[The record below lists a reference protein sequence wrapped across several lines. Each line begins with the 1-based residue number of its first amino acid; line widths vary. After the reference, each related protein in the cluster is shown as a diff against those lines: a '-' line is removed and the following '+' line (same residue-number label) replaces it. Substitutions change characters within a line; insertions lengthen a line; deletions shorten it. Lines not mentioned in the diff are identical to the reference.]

1 VGVARTAHAG
11 ARSPELVWNRLAQRR
26 DELLSR
32 ELAPERHAYWWARR
46 HDGWP
51 GRLNRWVDR
60 LRDTTLENVPYVDP
74 TAAGDGAR
82 VLLLLAEPAAD
93 AEDGCGFVS
102 RYAND
107 AVSAN
112 LYRAADRAGLGHD
125 LTLHWHIVP
134 WWIANPNHEPRR
146 LAGEVVRAAPRL
158 GEFLDL
164 LGLPPREVV
173 LLGAPAAKAWAVLAR
188 RGPVPWQLRSATV
201 SRAPHPNPLVHDRLD
216 PVTGRRNGDRLVE
229 VLRDAGRR
237 ARGETVGP
245 ARASRVG
252 RRPF

>member
-1 VGVARTAHAG
+1 MVQDERRPVTR
-11 ARSPELVWNRLAQRR
+11 PERVVWNRLAQRR
-26 DELLSR
+26 GELFSR
-32 ELAPERHAYWWARR
+32 ELEPERHAWWWARR
-46 HDGWP
+46 HDGWA

-74 TAAGDGAR
+74 TAAADGVR
-82 VLLLLAEPAAD
+82 VLVLLHEPAGD
-93 AEDGCGFVS
+93 AEDHCGFVS

-112 LYRAADRAGLGHD
+112 LYRAADRAGLEHAT
-125 LTLHWHIVP
+125 TLHWNLVP
-134 WWIANPNHEPRR
+134 WWIANPAHPPRR
-146 LAGEVVRAAPRL
+146 LAGEVVRARPRL

-164 LGLPPREVV
+164 LGGPPAEVV
-173 LLGAPAAKAWAVLAR
+173 LLGAPAAKAWDVLAR
-188 RGPVPWQLRSATV
+188 RAGLPWQLTTPTV

-229 VLRDAGRR
+229 VLRDAARG
-237 ARGETVGP
+237 ARGETVRP
-245 ARASRVG
+245 PRAAAQR

>member
-1 VGVARTAHAG
+1 VGRTAHAG
-11 ARSPELVWNRLAQRR
+11 GRSPEIVWNRLAHRR
-26 DELLSR
+26 EELFSR

-46 HDGWP
+46 HDGGP

-60 LRDTTLENVPYVDP
+60 LRDSTLENIPYVDP

-107 AVSAN
+107 SMSAN
-112 LYRAADRAGLGHD
+112 LYRAADRAGLGNEV
-125 LTLHWHIVP
+125 TLHWHLVP
-134 WWIANPNHEPRR
+134 WWIANPTHEPRR
-146 LAGEVVRAAPRL
+146 LAGEVLRAAPRL

-164 LGLPPREVV
+164 LGPPPREVV
-173 LLGAPAAKAWAVLAR
+173 LLGAPAAKAWAVLGR
-188 RGPVPWQLRSATV
+188 RGRVPWQLGPATV
-201 SRAPHPNPLVHDRLD
+201 SRAPHPSPLVHDRLD

-237 ARGETVGP
+237 ARGEDVGP
-245 ARASRVG
+245 ARASKAG

>member
-1 VGVARTAHAG
+1 MARTTG
-11 ARSPELVWNRLAQRR
+11 GEARPPEVVWNRLADRR
-26 DELLSR
+26 GELLSR
-32 ELAPERHAYWWARR
+32 TLAPERHAHWWARR
-46 HDGWP
+46 HDGWA

-82 VLLLLAEPAAD
+82 VLLLLLEPAAD

-112 LYRAADRAGLGHD
+112 LYRAADRAGLEHEV
-125 LTLHWHIVP
+125 TLHWHLVP
-134 WWIANPNHEPRR
+134 WWIANPTHEPRR
-146 LAGEVVRAAPRL
+146 LSGEVLRAAPRL

-164 LGLPPREVV
+164 LGAPPREVV
-173 LLGAPAAKAWAVLAR
+173 LLGAPAVKAWSVLTR
-188 RGPVPWQLRSATV
+188 RGRVPWPLRAATV
-201 SRAPHPNPLVHDRLD
+201 SQAPHPNPLVHDRLD
-216 PVTGRRNGDRLVE
+216 PVSGRRNGDRLVE

-237 ARGETVGP
+237 ARGEEVRP
-245 ARASRVG
+245 ARASPVT

>member
-1 VGVARTAHAG
+1 MGTV
-11 ARSPELVWNRLAQRR
+11 VWNRLAQRR

-32 ELAPERHAYWWARR
+32 ELDPERHAFWWARR
-46 HDGWP
+46 HDGWH

-60 LRDTTLENVPYVDP
+60 LRDTTMENVPYVDP
-74 TAAGDGAR
+74 TAASSGAR
-82 VLLLLAEPAAD
+82 VLLLLHEPATD

-112 LYRAADRAGLGHD
+112 LYRAADRAGLEHD
-125 LTLHWHIVP
+125 VTLHWHLVP
-134 WWIANPNHEPRR
+134 WWIANPNHDPPRR
-146 LAGEVVRAAPRL
+146 LPTEVLRARPRL

-164 LGLPPREVV
+164 LGPPPAEIV
-173 LLGAPAAKAWAVLAR
+173 LLGAPAAKAWDVLAR
-188 RGPVPWQLRSATV
+188 RAGLPWQLTTPTV

-229 VLRDAGRR
+229 VLRGAARR
-237 ARGETVGP
+237 ARGEAEPP
-245 ARASRVG
+245 ARASG